1 VIRSNRTKPQ
11 KQRRSSTEP
20 HGLQDQSANGRIRPS
35 RSSAILLHARQEFN
49 TYTTKSLRYAEGDS
63 SPGKQIHESP
73 TADRPDIVRDHGWDL
88 LERRVLLPA
97 PGSSRCGGPHGGE
110 EMLRWLAPLLP
121 PVRRH
126 EFPHAQE
133 VIDRVLAGARR
144 GRLGRVLSAPWSVVV
159 RESISW
165 WFSSATCHDRAAS
178 GDNAEE
184 FTRIWLHRL
193 HLGRIE
199 APKIL
204 LGPRNISPPLTCWN
218 PPAQSRSG
226 SSNLASWETSAHLS
240 TIGNRRSFIV
250 EIWKRRANYRYHT
263 CNFRTSFLTGLAC
276 FRSCKLSC
284 SSFASWVGF
293 CISSV
298 DELMRKKSHQV
309 VNTFTTR
316 S

>member
-1 VIRSNRTKPQ
+1 MDESVLVGHLPYYYMHVKNSIRTQ
-11 KQRRSSTEP
+11 
-20 HGLQDQSANGRIRPS
+20 PS
-35 RSSAILLHARQEFN
+35 RYATRMVIALPENRFMSRRLLIGRTSSGIMVE
-49 TYTTKSLRYAEGDS
+49 TCS
-63 SPGKQIHESP
+63 SDEYYSP
-73 TADRPDIVRDHGWDL
+73 
-88 LERRVLLPA
+88 
-97 PGSSRCGGPHGGE
+97 
-110 EMLRWLAPLLP
+110 P
-121 PVRRH
+121 PVR
-126 EFPHAQE
+126 
-133 VIDRVLAGARR
+133 AGAAVRTAAKR
-144 GRLGRVLSAPWSVVV
+144 CCDDWLLYSHQFVVMNFPMPKRWSIVCSLELVAALLCCGGRLGRVLSAPWSVVV

-240 TIGNRRSFIV
+240 TIGNRRSFTV

-276 FRSCKLSC
+276 FRSCQLSC